1 MLGIKYVVL
10 LVTVVTLFKIF
21 LSVNNGKKIE
31 HVTKK
36 CNSVTVLQKKCNSK
50 ISLV

>member
-21 LSVNNGKKIE
+21 LSVNNGKKYGMLQ
-31 HVTKK
+31 K
-36 CNSVTVLQKKCNSK
+36 SVTV
-50 ISLV
+50 